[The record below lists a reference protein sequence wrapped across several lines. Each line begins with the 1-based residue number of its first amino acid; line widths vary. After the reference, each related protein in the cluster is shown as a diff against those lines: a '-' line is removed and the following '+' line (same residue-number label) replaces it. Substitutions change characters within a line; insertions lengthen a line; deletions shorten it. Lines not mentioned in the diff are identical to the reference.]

1 MSKEQLIKYFQT
13 LFLYIGTKK
22 KDLVEVLLKL
32 RGDFFHLLLNEYLLS
47 LLLCANKRLLAMN
60 TNMNKILPFI
70 LNWLSLLNMF
80 WLSKMLFQPYKYQE
94 IGYFNRNY
102 KGFLLK
108 SILQRELIYFTFQSG
123 HF

>member
-1 MSKEQLIKYFQT
+1 MSKEQLIKYFQA

-32 RGDFFHLLLNEYLLS
+32 RRDFFHLLLNEYLLS
-47 LLLCANKRLLAMN
+47 LLLCASKRLLAMN
-60 TNMNKILPFI
+60 TNMNKMLPFI

-94 IGYFNRNY
+94 IDYFSRNY

-108 SILQRELIYFTFQSG
+108 SVLQREQIYFTFQSG